1 MTEHLG
7 QVRDAFRK
15 YDVDSTGHI
24 ERSVLSQ
31 LFADLTPG
39 LQAAEFDKMMEH
51 FGTGGAGQPDRIN
64 YNAFIDFVFVGF
76 AQETEKLVEK
86 EKLVELPKT
95 DPVLLGKIHSAVRWN
110 KPPAEIEAATKAAG
124 LTMAQAVRSEDPQ
137 NGNRLLHIASQ
148 NGHVDL
154 VKLIV
159 QNGANVNSP
168 NLKGQTALHMSV
180 AYDLYSISKFLMEKG
195 ADPKLKNNDGH
206 EALLGI
212 DGNKTGPEAWDAPLT
227 ILKDASDDKEELE
240 IAFKALEGAASG
252 IIDKASL
259 VQTGLQKKKECPKNW
274 DHPRFVD
281 IMKKL

>member
-1 MTEHLG
+1 MT
-7 QVRDAFRK
+7 
-15 YDVDSTGHI
+15 
-24 ERSVLSQ
+24 
-31 LFADLTPG
+31 DL
-39 LQAAEFDKMMEH
+39 
-51 FGTGGAGQPDRIN
+51 
-64 YNAFIDFVFVGF
+64 
-76 AQETEKLVEK
+76 
-86 EKLVELPKT
+86 
-95 DPVLLGKIHSAVRWN
+95 VLLGKIHSAVRWN
-110 KPPAEIEAATKAAG
+110 KLPDEIEAAAEAAG
-124 LTMAQAVRSEDPQ
+124 LTMAQAMHTVDPQ

-159 QNGANVNSP
+159 QNGADLNSP

-180 AYDLYSISKFLMEKG
+180 AYDLYSITKFLLENG

-206 EALLGI
+206 EAIIGI

-240 IAFKALEGAASG
+240 IAFQALEGAAPG

-259 VQTGLQKKKECPKNW
+259 VQTGLKKKKDCPKNW

-281 IMKKL
+281 VMKKL